1 MARLLLL
8 LERGVMSGHGNGF
21 GSWPSAPLAIG
32 LFVAVGVLMG
42 LCAHQPAANE
52 NPNKTSSDKLV
63 TRTFSR
69 NKTNSQ
75 KKREGGLGG
84 GDNHEHEIRVDVSA
98 QVPLPL
104 SPPSPSPPQRKNS
117 KEGRKKEGGG
127 GGGYEKKG
135 KIGGEKV
142 STGGFGEGGLWQK
155 SILRGEKCQL
165 PEFSGV
171 IFYDS
176 RGNQLHLSS

>member
-1 MARLLLL
+1 M
-8 LERGVMSGHGNGF
+8 
-21 GSWPSAPLAIG
+21 PLAIG

-42 LCAHQPAANE
+42 LCAHQPAAKE
-52 NPNKTSSDKLV
+52 EPDTPANKTCSKKLV

-69 NKTNSQ
+69 NKT
-75 KKREGGLGG
+75 KKRE
-84 GDNHEHEIRVDVSA
+84 
-98 QVPLPL
+98 
-104 SPPSPSPPQRKNS
+104 RKNS
-117 KEGRKKEGGG
+117 KEGSRKE
-127 GGGYEKKG
+127 GYEKKG
-135 KIGGEKV
+135 KIMGGEKV
-142 STGGFGEGGLWQK
+142 SRGGFGEGGLWQK

>member
-1 MARLLLL
+1 M
-8 LERGVMSGHGNGF
+8 
-21 GSWPSAPLAIG
+21 PLAIG

-42 LCAHQPAANE
+42 LCAHQPAAKE
-52 NPNKTSSDKLV
+52 EPDTPANKTCSKKLV

-69 NKTNSQ
+69 NKT
-75 KKREGGLGG
+75 KKREGGGG
-84 GDNHEHEIRVDVSA
+84 GDDHEHEIRVDISA
-98 QVPLPL
+98 QVPVPL
-104 SPPSPSPPQRKNS
+104 SPPAAPQRKNS
-117 KEGRKKEGGG
+117 KEGSRKE
-127 GGGYEKKG
+127 GYEKKG
-135 KIGGEKV
+135 KIMGGEKV
-142 STGGFGEGGLWQK
+142 SRGGFGEGGLWQK